1 MQTTR
6 LTAQL
11 TDEFG
16 YLVPASMI
24 ESTVRTA
31 ANRPGAGTPDD
42 VEVAETARTDVQ
54 ALAEAVRRRT
64 EGTALR

>member
-1 MQTTR
+1 MQTNA

-16 YLVPASMI
+16 YLLPASMI

-31 ANRPGAGTPDD
+31 ADVTGAGAPDD
-42 VEVAETARTDVQ
+42 VEVAATARTDVQ

-64 EGTALR
+64 QSMRR

>member
-1 MQTTR
+1 MQTTA

-16 YLVPASMI
+16 YLLPASMI
-24 ESTVRTA
+24 ESTVQTA
-31 ANRPGAGTPDD
+31 ADVPAAGTPDD
-42 VEVAETARTDVQ
+42 VEIAATARADVQ

-64 EGTALR
+64 EGSALR

>member
-1 MQTTR
+1 MHTTA

-24 ESTVRTA
+24 ESTVKTVVDMSA
-31 ANRPGAGTPDD
+31 AGEQDE
-42 VEVAETARTDVQ
+42 VEAAETARTDVQ

-64 EGTALR
+64 EGSALR

>member
-1 MQTTR
+1 MQTTA

-31 ANRPGAGTPDD
+31 ADMPGTATPDD
-42 VEVAETARTDVQ
+42 LEVAATARTDVQ

-64 EGTALR
+64 RGSPLR

>member
-1 MQTTR
+1 MQTTA

-16 YLVPASMI
+16 YLLPASMI
-24 ESTVRTA
+24 ESTVRPAVDVPSA
-31 ANRPGAGTPDD
+31 ATQD
-42 VEVAETARTDVQ
+42 EVHVAATARTDVQ

-64 EGTALR
+64 EASALR

>member
-1 MQTTR
+1 MQTTA

-31 ANRPGAGTPDD
+31 VDLSGAATPDD
-42 VEVAETARTDVQ
+42 VAVATTARTDVQ

-64 EGTALR
+64 EGRELR

>member
-1 MQTTR
+1 MHTTA

-16 YLVPASMI
+16 DLVPASMI
-24 ESTVRTA
+24 ESTVRTVVDMSA
-31 ANRPGAGTPDD
+31 AGTQDE
-42 VEVAETARTDVQ
+42 VEAAATARTDVQ

-64 EGTALR
+64 EGSALR

>member
-1 MQTTR
+1 MQTTA

-31 ANRPGAGTPDD
+31 VDMSGAATPDD
-42 VEVAETARTDVQ
+42 VAVAATARTDVQ

-64 EGTALR
+64 EGRALR

>member
-1 MQTTR
+1 MQTTA

-16 YLVPASMI
+16 YLLPASMI

-31 ANRPGAGTPDD
+31 VDRPGAAADD
-42 VEVAETARTDVQ
+42 VEVAATARRDVR

-64 EGTALR
+64 EGMRP

>member
-1 MQTTR
+1 MHTTA

-24 ESTVRTA
+24 ESTVRTVVDMSA
-31 ANRPGAGTPDD
+31 AGRQDE
-42 VEVAETARTDVQ
+42 VEAAETARTDVQ

-64 EGTALR
+64 EGSALR

>member
-1 MQTTR
+1 MQTTA

-11 TDEFG
+11 TEEFG

-31 ANRPGAGTPDD
+31 VDIPGAATPDD
-42 VEVAETARTDVQ
+42 VAVAATARTDVQ

-64 EGTALR
+64 EGRALR

>member
-1 MQTTR
+1 MQTTA

-31 ANRPGAGTPDD
+31 ADMSGAAAPDD
-42 VEVAETARTDVQ
+42 VEATARTDVQ

-64 EGTALR
+64 EAPALR

>member
-1 MQTTR
+1 MQTTA

-16 YLVPASMI
+16 YLLPASMI
-24 ESTVRTA
+24 ECTVRTA
-31 ANRPGAGTPDD
+31 ADVPGAAPADD
-42 VEVAETARTDVQ
+42 VVIAATARTDVQ

-64 EGTALR
+64 EGVAQR